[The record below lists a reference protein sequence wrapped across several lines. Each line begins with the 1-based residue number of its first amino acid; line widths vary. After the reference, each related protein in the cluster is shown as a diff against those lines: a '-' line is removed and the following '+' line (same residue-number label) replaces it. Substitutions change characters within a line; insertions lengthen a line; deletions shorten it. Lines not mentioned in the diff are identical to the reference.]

1 MWKPPSPTASVL
13 GYASTRKQLKV
24 NITSRG
30 GGGGWGGGGREISF
44 EKWFFKN
51 IFATDCSL
59 HAVEYKWQSGSVLM
73 FFSYCSRKG

>member
-1 MWKPPSPTASVL
+1 MWNPPSPTASVL
-13 GYASTRKQLKV
+13 GYASTRKQLKD
-24 NITSRG
+24 NITSR
-30 GGGGWGGGGREISF
+30 GGGREISF

-73 FFSYCSRKG
+73 FFSYCSKYG